1 MGKATKKIDTWE
13 FTNEKGTILPKKLGE
28 YIKGRYN
35 IVHIKQTDTM
45 NRNEALTTPLYSY
58 NPLYGVYEALDVN
71 GDAPLHNMIFNIT
84 DDIEIPSGKMS
95 ETLKYIKAT
104 APVLPFIDTNI
115 IAFKNALYDVENDAV
130 LEKDHSIV
138 TTTRMTNVE
147 YNPDKVEHDQLDTF
161 MFNLFGG
168 QEDDADMMRFIYEV
182 VGYCLVNNTFA
193 QKFFILY
200 GEGGNG
206 KSSFLQLL
214 TSLLTESNVSNIA
227 LIDIGASQFRLAE
240 IVGKY
245 ANIGDDI
252 ESTAILNTASL
263 KKIVTGDTIIV
274 EPKHLK
280 PYSYK
285 PHAKLFFSCNSIPR
299 IYDNSTGMKDRLVII
314 PMTNRIRNT
323 AIATPH
329 IVREIIK
336 SGGLTVL
343 LNRALEGLRR
353 LRSQGAFTEP
363 PRVTALTA
371 SYIKENDQVAQF
383 LDDID
388 NGEVQITPVYGSALG
403 CDEDINILVSTKDVF
418 ARDLYLI
425 YQNWAK
431 ESGYKSLGKHEF
443 SKRMKAL
450 GYINE
455 RTVRGKASTKP
466 YKAWQLV
473 TEN

>member
-1 MGKATKKIDTWE
+1 MDKADTRY
-13 FTNEKGTILPKKLGE
+13 FTDDKGSIQPSKLGRLIIE
-28 YIKGRYN
+28 RRN
-35 IVHIKQTDTM
+35 IVHIKSTPTM
-45 NRNEALTTPLYSY
+45 NNIDALSTPLYGY
-58 NPLYGVYEALDVN
+58 NAKYGVYEGLTTRGRTPLEKIIYDYV
-71 GDAPLHNMIFNIT
+71 GDL
-84 DDIEIPSGKMS
+84 EISSNKMND
-95 ETLKYIKAT
+95 TIRYINAN
-104 APVLPFIDTNI
+104 ANVLPFIDTNI
-115 IAFKNALYDVENDAV
+115 IAFRNTLYDVCNDKAIQ
-130 LEKDHSIV
+130 KDPSIV
-138 TTTRMTNVE
+138 TTTRMTSVE
-147 YNPDKVEHDQLDTF
+147 YNPDIVEHDQLDTF

-168 QEDDADMMRFIYEV
+168 QDDDKNMMRFIYEV
-182 VGYCLVNNTFA
+182 IGYCLVNNTFA

-206 KSSFLQLL
+206 KSKFLDLI
-214 TSLLTESNVSNIA
+214 TSLLTEVNVSTIA
-227 LIDIGASQFRLAE
+227 LIDIDGSKFRLAE
-240 IVGKY
+240 IMGKF

-252 ESTAILNTASL
+252 DSTSILNTANI
-263 KKIVTGDTIIV
+263 KKIVTGDAVMI
-274 EPKHLK
+274 ERKGCP

-299 IYDNSTGMKDRLVII
+299 IYDTSTGMQDRLVII

-323 AIATPH
+323 PKAVTNVVEK
-329 IVREIIK
+329 IVN

-363 PRVTALTA
+363 PRVVTLTK
-371 SYIKENDQVAQF
+371 SYLKDNDQVAQF

-388 NGEVQITPVYGSALG
+388 NGEVQITPVYGSTLG
-403 CDEDINILVSTKDVF
+403 YDAEINILQSTKDVF

-443 SKRMKAL
+443 GKRMKAL
-450 GYINE
+450 GYTNTKNI
-455 RTVRGKASTKP
+455 RGMASTEP

-473 TEN
+473 TEK

>member
-1 MGKATKKIDTWE
+1 MGNTSKVDTWE
-13 FTNEKGTILPKKLGE
+13 FTNENNTILPKKLGD
-28 YIKGRYN
+28 YLIKKYC
-35 IVHIKQTDTM
+35 IVHIKQTETM
-45 NRNEALTTPLYSY
+45 SRNDALSTPLYSY
-58 NPLYGVYEALDVN
+58 NPLYGVYEALDAY
-71 GDAPLHNMIFNIT
+71 GQEPIYNMIYKQT
-84 DDIEIPSGKMS
+84 GDLEIPAGKIS

-104 APVLPFIDTNI
+104 APVLPFIDANI

-130 LEKDHSIV
+130 LVKDPSIV

-147 YNPDKVEHDQLDTF
+147 YNPDIVEHEQLDTF

-214 TSLLTESNVSNIA
+214 TSLLTEVNVSNIA
-227 LIDIGASQFRLAE
+227 LIDISASQFRLAE
-240 IVGKY
+240 IVGKF

-252 ESTAILNTASL
+252 EKSAILNTANL

-285 PHAKLFFSCNSIPR
+285 PHAKLFFSCNDIPS
-299 IYDNSTGMKDRLVII
+299 IYDTSTGMSDRLVII

-353 LRSQGAFTEP
+353 LRSQGAFSEP
-363 PRVTALTA
+363 PRVVALTKA
-371 SYIKENDQVAQF
+371 YIEDNNQVAQF
-383 LDDID
+383 IKDIE
-388 NGEVQITPVYGSALG
+388 NGEVMQGYIWGSACSTLG
-403 CDEDINILVSTKDVF
+403 EECLNSIDEVKAKELFDIYKQW
-418 ARDLYLI
+418 AR
-425 YQNWAK
+425 
-431 ESGYKSLGKHEF
+431 ESGYSPM
-443 SKRMKAL
+443 SKRNFGKEMKRL
-450 GYINE
+450 GYTNE
-455 RTVRGKASTKP
+455 HKKRLNENTPNPVAV
-466 YKAWQLV
+466 WQRIR
-473 TEN
+473 

>member
-1 MGKATKKIDTWE
+1 MGKNVKADTLE

-403 CDEDINILVSTKDVF
+403 CDEDINILLSTKDVF

-455 RTVRGKASTKP
+455 RTVRGKASAKP

>member
-1 MGKATKKIDTWE
+1 MGKNVKADTWE
-13 FTNEKGTILPKKLGE
+13 FTNEKGAILPKKLGE
-28 YIKGRYN
+28 YIKERYN

-58 NPLYGVYEALDVN
+58 NPFYGVYEALDVN

-130 LEKDHSIV
+130 LEKAPSIV

-147 YNPDKVEHDQLDTF
+147 YNPDIVEHDQLDTF

-168 QEDDADMMRFIYEV
+168 QEDDEDMMRFIYEV

-403 CDEDINILVSTKDVF
+403 CDEDINILLSTKDVF

>member
-1 MGKATKKIDTWE
+1 M
-13 FTNEKGTILPKKLGE
+13 
-28 YIKGRYN
+28 
-35 IVHIKQTDTM
+35 
-45 NRNEALTTPLYSY
+45 
-58 NPLYGVYEALDVN
+58 
-71 GDAPLHNMIFNIT
+71 
-84 DDIEIPSGKMS
+84 
-95 ETLKYIKAT
+95 
-104 APVLPFIDTNI
+104 
-115 IAFKNALYDVENDAV
+115 

-147 YNPDKVEHDQLDTF
+147 YNPDIVEHDQLDTF

>member
-1 MGKATKKIDTWE
+1 MGKKVKADTWE
-13 FTNEKGTILPKKLGE
+13 FTNEKGAILPKKLGE
-28 YIKGRYN
+28 YIKERYN

-45 NRNEALTTPLYSY
+45 TRNDALTTPLYGY
-58 NPLYGVYEALDVN
+58 NKKYGVYEALDVN

-252 ESTAILNTASL
+252 ESTDVLNTASL

-299 IYDNSTGMKDRLVII
+299 IYDTSTGMKDRLVII

-329 IVREIIK
+329 IVREIIN

-363 PRVTALTA
+363 PRVTAITL

-388 NGEVQITPVYGSALG
+388 NGEVSVYGSDLG
-403 CDEDINILVSTKDVF
+403 CDEDINILQSIKDVR
-418 ARDLYLI
+418 AKELYEI
-425 YQNWAK
+425 YQRWAV
-431 ESGYKSLGKHEF
+431 ECGYKRISKPKF

-450 GYINE
+450 GYTNE
-455 RTVRGKASTKP
+455 KTVRGKASTKP

-473 TEN
+473 TEK

>member
-1 MGKATKKIDTWE
+1 MGNQTKADPWE
-13 FTNEKGTILPKKLGE
+13 FTNENNTILPKKLGD
-28 YIKGRYN
+28 YLMKKYC

-45 NRNEALTTPLYSY
+45 NTKDALSTPLYSY
-58 NPLYGVYEALDVN
+58 NPVYGGYEALDVN
-71 GDAPLHNMIFNIT
+71 GQEPLYNMIYKQT
-84 DDIEIPSGKMS
+84 GELEIPSGKIS
-95 ETLKYIKAT
+95 ETVKYIKST

-115 IAFKNALYDVENDAV
+115 IAFKNVLYDVENDTA
-130 LEKDHSIV
+130 LEKDPSIV

-147 YNPDKVEHDQLDTF
+147 YNPNIVEHDQLDTF
-161 MFNLFGG
+161 MSNLFGG
-168 QEDDADMMRFIYEV
+168 QKDDAEMMRFIYEV

-214 TSLLTESNVSNIA
+214 TSLLTEVNVSNIA
-227 LIDIGASQFRLAE
+227 LIDISASQFRLAE

-252 ESTAILNTASL
+252 ENSAILNTANL

-285 PHAKLFFSCNSIPR
+285 PHAKLFFSCNDIPS
-299 IYDNSTGMKDRLVII
+299 IYDTSTGMQDRLVII

-329 IVREIIK
+329 IVREIVK

-363 PRVTALTA
+363 PRVADLTA

-403 CDEDINILVSTKDVF
+403 CDEDINILQSIKDVR
-418 ARDLYLI
+418 ATDLYKI
-425 YQNWAK
+425 YKNWTI
-431 ESGYKSLGKHEF
+431 ECGYKYMSTHKFG
-443 SKRMKAL
+443 KRMKAL
-450 GYINE
+450 GYTNE
-455 RTVRGKASTKP
+455 KTVRGKASTKP

>member
-299 IYDNSTGMKDRLVII
+299 IYDTSTGMKDRLVII

-353 LRSQGAFTEP
+353 LRSQGAFTKP

-403 CDEDINILVSTKDVF
+403 CDEDINVLQSTKDVF
-418 ARDLYLI
+418 ATKLYDI
-425 YQNWAK
+425 YKNWTI
-431 ESGYKSLGKHEF
+431 ECGYKYMGKHEF
-443 SKRMKAL
+443 GKRMKAL
-450 GYINE
+450 GYTNE
-455 RTVRGKASTKP
+455 KTVRGKASTKP